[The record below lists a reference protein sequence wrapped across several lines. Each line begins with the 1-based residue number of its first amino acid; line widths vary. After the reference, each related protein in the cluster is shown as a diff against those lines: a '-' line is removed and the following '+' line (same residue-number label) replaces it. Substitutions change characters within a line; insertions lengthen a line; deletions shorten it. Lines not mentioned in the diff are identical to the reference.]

1 VQSNGKCATQVFFQ
15 KSCLRF
21 KFGDPLYQEKKKD
34 SQKLALVQV
43 GRDKADVGGAGRLIL
58 DSSLVRV
65 TSNIQKLI
73 KKIKHKLNIKLI
85 TETLN

>member
-21 KFGDPLYQEKKKD
+21 KFGDPLYQEKKY
-34 SQKLALVQV
+34 SQKLALVQR

-58 DSSLVRV
+58 D
-65 TSNIQKLI
+65 
-73 KKIKHKLNIKLI
+73 
-85 TETLN
+85 